1 MGDYRDGEVSPHL
14 LRFSREPRR
23 GQTNAEQR
31 LWWLLRARQVA
42 GAKFR
47 RQHPFGPYVLDF
59 LCAERGLV
67 VELDGDQHALPRE
80 VTRDAVRTHFLR
92 SHGLR
97 VLRFSN
103 HEVLRETEAVLQ
115 RIYTVLSQLPS
126 P

>member
-1 MGDYRDGEVSPHL
+1 MRDYRDGELRPHL
-14 LRFSREPRR
+14 LHFSRELRR
-23 GQTNAEQR
+23 AQTSAEQR
-31 LWWLLRARQVA
+31 LWWLLRARQIA

-59 LCAERGLV
+59 FCAEKGLV
-67 VELDGDQHALPRE
+67 VELDGDQHAQP
-80 VTRDAVRTHFLR
+80 DAERYDAGRTHYLE

-103 HEVLRETEAVLQ
+103 HEVLQETEAVLQ
-115 RIYTVLSQLPS
+115 RIYTVLNPLPS

>member
-1 MGDYRDGEVSPHL
+1 MGDYRDGEVRPHL
-14 LRFSREPRR
+14 LRFSRELRR

-31 LWWLLRARQVA
+31 LWWLLRARQIA

-59 LCAERGLV
+59 LCTERGLV
-67 VELDGDQHALPRE
+67 VELDGDQHAHAE
-80 VTRDAVRTHFLR
+80 VERHDAVRTHHLQ
-92 SHGLR
+92 SQGLH

-103 HEVLRETEAVLQ
+103 REVLWETEAVLQ
-115 RIYTVLSQLPS
+115 RIYTVLNQLPS